1 MKREK
6 GKAMKNKPLTVCG
19 NGVMLLLMFACAG
32 TFFASCGHWL
42 ENDSTP
48 YYSRYAVVHKQN
60 TEVSFVTDGGLTL
73 YTDSKSAAVTGLK
86 DNQRVIVDFTVKEEL
101 KDTEYKIGLYGIY
114 EVLTK
119 DALVLS
125 DAISDSLGVDPVSV
139 NRVWIRHGYLNVD
152 FTFLGGE
159 PGLKHMMNLA
169 VDTVHLQ
176 PDADCLVEF
185 RHNAFKDPYV
195 RRCHGV
201 VAFPLESILDHV
213 NLPGGQLD
221 EITLKLK
228 LKYYGTGGSE
238 HILPLDWKIAVGKTV
253 TSESQEFKPLED
265 DGNRADDTMIQ

>member
-1 MKREK
+1 
-6 GKAMKNKPLTVCG
+6 MKNKPLTTRA

-32 TFFASCGHWL
+32 TLFASCGHWL

-48 YYSRYAVVHKQN
+48 YYSRYAVVSKQN
-60 TEVSFVTDGGLTL
+60 AEVSFLTDGGLTL
-73 YTDSKSAAVTGLK
+73 YTDSRSAAVTGLE

-125 DAISDSLGVDPVSV
+125 GAISDSLGVDPVSV
-139 NRVWIRHGYLNVD
+139 NAVWIRHGYLNVD

-159 PGLKHMMNLA
+159 PGLRHMINLA
-169 VDTVHLQ
+169 VDTLHL
-176 PDADCLVEF
+176 PDDADCLVEF
-185 RHNAFKDPYV
+185 RHNAFKDPYA

-201 VAFPLESILDHV
+201 VAFPLESILPHV
-213 NLPGGQLD
+213 KLPAEQPD

-228 LKYYGTGGSE
+228 VKYYGTGGSE
-238 HILPLDWKIAVGKTV
+238 HLLPLDWKIALGKTV

-265 DGNRADDTMIQ
+265 DDNYTDNAMIQ